1 MEKRTNDEYS
11 EQLER
16 NKRIMMKKRKRMRA
30 KRRFVIFMFLLIC
43 AGIII
48 TALKAP
54 FFNIGEI
61 VCSGEVSLTEEQVLK
76 TAGINTGQNIFS
88 TGVRRAEEK
97 LTENPEIAKAAVR
110 RVFPNKIKIEI
121 KEAVPVAYVVFDS
134 EYLMIDGGGNII
146 KLAES
151 AEDERLKNLIHV
163 EGIEIVS
170 GTAGKKIASNEDIR
184 AKELYKCL
192 DIMQT
197 LGMREKVN
205 YIDFADLSDIKIDY
219 ENRIYM
225 LLGSYDKLEY
235 KLKFVKKVIDEKLS
249 EQEKAK
255 FDFRSEKL
263 HVGPREVLEV
273 IEDEEEKPG
282 DDEQKEEPQKE
293 VDENQESSDS
303 AQESA

>member
-16 NKRIMMKKRKRMRA
+16 NKRIMMKKRKKMRA
-30 KRRFVIFMFLLIC
+30 KRRFIVFMFLLIC

-54 FFNIGEI
+54 FFNISQI
-61 VCSGEVSLTEEQVLK
+61 VCSSETNLTEEQILK

-88 TGVRRAEEK
+88 TGVRKAEEK
-97 LTENPEIAKAAVR
+97 LTENPEIAEAAVR

-134 EYLMIDGGGNII
+134 EYLMIDGGGKII

-163 EGIEIVS
+163 EGIEVVS
-170 GTAGKKIASNEDIR
+170 ATAGKGIASGEDIR

-192 DIMQT
+192 DIMQN

-205 YIDFADLSDIKIDY
+205 YIDIADLSDIKIDY

-263 HVGPREVLEV
+263 HVGPREVLEAA
-273 IEDEEEKPG
+273 EDEETAEN
-282 DDEQKEEPQKE
+282 DEQKENPQKE
-293 VDENQESSDS
+293 DEGNE
-303 AQESA
+303 ENGNE

>member
-1 MEKRTNDEYS
+1 MEKRTKDEYS

-16 NKRIMMKKRKRMRA
+16 NKRIMMKKRKKMRA
-30 KRRFVIFMFLLIC
+30 KRRFIVFMFLLIC

-54 FFNIGEI
+54 FFNIGQI
-61 VCSGEVSLTEEQVLK
+61 VCDGEANLTEEQILK

-88 TGVRRAEEK
+88 TGVRKAEEK
-97 LTENPEIAKAAVR
+97 LTENPEIAEAAVR
-110 RVFPNKIKIEI
+110 RVFPNKIRIEI
-121 KEAVPVAYVVFDS
+121 KEAVPIAYVVFDS
-134 EYLMIDGGGNII
+134 EYLMIDGDGKII

-151 AEDERLKNLIHV
+151 AEDERLKNLIHI
-163 EGIEIVS
+163 EGIEVVS
-170 GTAGKKIASNEDIR
+170 ATAGKKIASNEDIR

-192 DIMQT
+192 DTMQT
-197 LGMREKVN
+197 LGMRDKVN
-205 YIDFADLSDIKIDY
+205 YIDIADLSDIKLDY

-225 LLGSYDKLEY
+225 LLGSYDKLDY

-263 HVGPREVLEV
+263 HVGPREVLETV
-273 IEDEEEKPG
+273 EDDEPEKPK
-282 DDEQKEEPQKE
+282 DEEQKEEPQNEKN
-293 VDENQESSDS
+293 VENSDS

>member
-11 EQLER
+11 QQLER

-30 KRRFVIFMFLLIC
+30 KRRFIVFMFLLIC

-54 FFNIGEI
+54 FFNISQI
-61 VCSGEVSLTEEQVLK
+61 VCSGETNLTEEQILK

-88 TGVRRAEEK
+88 TGVRKAEEK
-97 LTENPEIAKAAVR
+97 LTENPEIAEAAVR

-121 KEAVPVAYVVFDS
+121 KEAVPVAYAVFDS
-134 EYLMIDGGGNII
+134 EYLLIDGHGNII

-170 GTAGKKIASNEDIR
+170 ATAGKKLASNEDIR
-184 AKELYKCL
+184 AKELYKCF
-192 DIMQT
+192 DIMQS
-197 LGMREKVN
+197 LGMRDKVN
-205 YIDFADLSDIKIDY
+205 YVDFADLSDIKIDY

-225 LLGSYDKLEY
+225 LLGSYDKLDY

-249 EQEKAK
+249 EQEKAR

-263 HVGPREVLEV
+263 HVGPREALETV
-273 IEDEEEKPG
+273 EDEETEKP
-282 DDEQKEEPQKE
+282 DDEEQNEESQKEKN
-293 VDENQESSDS
+293 DENSDS
-303 AQESA
+303 VQESA